1 MSGSKIG
8 GLKASKTN
16 IEKYGK
22 DFYKKIASK
31 GGLAK
36 VPKGFAMNR
45 GLAAR
50 AGRLGGRSKIVLT
63 QEQKEPINKLMQ
75 SGKSIY
81 YISTKLGIG
90 YNIVKRHFNNLKGE
104 Q

>member
-1 MSGSKIG
+1 MSGTSRG
-8 GLKASKTN
+8 GLKAAKKN
-16 IEKYGK
+16 IEKDK
-22 DFYKKIASK
+22 DFYSHIGRT

-90 YNIVKRHFNNLKGE
+90 YNIVKRQFNNLKGE

>member
-1 MSGSKIG
+1 MSGTSRG

-16 IEKYGK
+16 KERHG
-22 DFYKKIASK
+22 DRFYETIGRT

-45 GLAAR
+45 ELAVKS
-50 AGRLGGRSKIVLT
+50 GRLGGRSKIVLT